1 MDPVLGCWHND
12 TLDSFKVSLTSN
24 WTNLPSNLC
33 WWKDNQESAWQLR
46 RSLLSIFMMLTTNQ
60 SGKIIHSFP
69 SHSSPAALYRSQTG
83 EGREPDRSI
92 QGWGQW
98 GVSTNVSDTDQHDNM
113 PPTGSDKEFSFYY
126 KNTQWLVVLAMK
138 HLQSLKTVCKQNIYY
153 MLQANNTVLL
163 Q

>member
-1 MDPVLGCWHND
+1 MERQSRISVTIKAVIIINFHDAHHKPEWQVYP
-12 TLDSFKVSLTSN
+12 FIPI
-24 WTNLPSNLC
+24 PS
-33 WWKDNQESAWQLR
+33 Q
-46 RSLLSIFMMLTTNQ
+46 
-60 SGKIIHSFP
+60 HSP
-69 SHSSPAALYRSQTG
+69 AAALYRSQTG

-92 QGWGQW
+92 QGW

-163 Q
+163 QWKMTTSREPSKKEQKNSNLIENHFKFLEQTF